1 MERTLSGLLPGRDD
15 VYLIAHNIGQVV
27 GLCCEYSLD
36 ATGKVQG
43 VYAVCKSH
51 SLVFLRHQFTNFM
64 LEFKVFGSF
73 HASSRRPTFET
84 PTKSKSKFEIL
95 SGYRGRTPLSVVVNR
110 CLTGRPSGGIQA

>member
-1 MERTLSGLLPGRDD
+1 
-15 VYLIAHNIGQVV
+15 
-27 GLCCEYSLD
+27 
-36 ATGKVQG
+36 
-43 VYAVCKSH
+43 
-51 SLVFLRHQFTNFM
+51 M

-110 CLTGRPSGGIQA
+110 CLTGRPSGGIQAWKESCRTVSAGQNPDAKIVLWVTWSAVQKENRWKSFCFLSNCGEIAK